1 MTTSEQVFLVLCQEL
16 SFRRAAE
23 KCYMSQQGLSEHI
36 KRLETQ
42 YGVPLFQRRPKV
54 ALTQAGQS
62 LRRTLE
68 REAVLEQDL
77 SREMENLRDGTRGKV
92 TIGIGISRARIYLPR
107 ILELF
112 WKEAPGV
119 EVIVRMDNSAQL
131 EEELAAGRLD
141 CYIGIEAVCGENQ
154 VRRPLRVESIC
165 LAVPSRL
172 LPEEYRQN
180 ATIRPED
187 LARFSKLP
195 FVRNS
200 PGSILNAKVDALL
213 SSNLKLNNIADVSDY
228 EIQLDF
234 CRRGWAAAFLPQ
246 IVLESFGED
255 HLKQA
260 GLTVFEIEGL
270 QKAME
275 VDLVW
280 DESRIYPACV
290 QKLLDCMQKVEWGNA
305 PDREYARQMIV

>member
-1 MTTSEQVFLVLCQEL
+1 MTTSEQVFLTLCEEL

-42 YGVPLFQRRPKV
+42 YGMPLFQRRPKV
-54 ALTQAGQS
+54 ALTQAGET
-62 LRRTLE
+62 LRKTLE

-77 SREMENLRDGTRGKV
+77 TREMENLRDGTQGKV
-92 TIGIGISRARIYLPR
+92 VLGIGISRARIYLPR

-112 WKEAPGV
+112 WREAPGV
-119 EVIVRMDNSAQL
+119 EVIVRMDNSAEL
-131 EEELAAGRLD
+131 ERELAAGKLD

-154 VRRPLRVESIC
+154 VCRPLRVESIC

-172 LPEEYRQN
+172 LPPERRHN
-180 ATIRPED
+180 MTLRPEE
-187 LARFSKLP
+187 LMEFSGLP
-195 FVRNS
+195 IVRNS
-200 PGSILNAKVDALL
+200 PGSILNTKVDALL
-213 SSNLKLNNIADVSDY
+213 SQNLRWNNVADVSDY

-246 IVLESFGED
+246 IVLESFGTERLQQD
-255 HLKQA
+255 
-260 GLTVFEIEGL
+260 GLTIFEIEGL

-275 VDLVW
+275 IDLVW
-280 DESRIYPACV
+280 DESRTYPACV
-290 QKLLDCMQKVEWGNA
+290 TKLLECMKQVEWGNA
-305 PDREYARQMIV
+305 Q

>member
-68 REAVLEQDL
+68 SEAVLEQDL

-131 EEELAAGRLD
+131 EEELAAGKLD
-141 CYIGIEAVCGENQ
+141 CTLPDLSVIP
-154 VRRPLRVESIC
+154 VRQGSDEIRQMSASC
-165 LAVPSRL
+165 RL
-172 LPEEYRQN
+172 LDLLLCRSQTSVGDVFTQRTGEQEHILLHNPDLGPE
-180 ATIRPED
+180 
-187 LARFSKLP
+187 
-195 FVRNS
+195 
-200 PGSILNAKVDALL
+200 
-213 SSNLKLNNIADVSDY
+213 
-228 EIQLDF
+228 
-234 CRRGWAAAFLPQ
+234 
-246 IVLESFGED
+246 
-255 HLKQA
+255 
-260 GLTVFEIEGL
+260 
-270 QKAME
+270 
-275 VDLVW
+275 
-280 DESRIYPACV
+280 
-290 QKLLDCMQKVEWGNA
+290 
-305 PDREYARQMIV
+305 